1 MLRFSANLSFLFL
14 DRPFL
19 ERFAAAAAS
28 GFKGVEFHF
37 PYAFPLDEVADAIR
51 RAAVEV
57 VLFNFP
63 GGDWAAGERGIACLP
78 ERVTEFRDGVAEA
91 ARYAR
96 GAELPAG
103 ELPCRPAAPGR

>member
-37 PYAFPLDEVADAIR
+37 PYAFPLDEVAMTR
-51 RAAVEV
+51 LE
-57 VLFNFP
+57 L
-63 GGDWAAGERGIACLP
+63 
-78 ERVTEFRDGVAEA
+78 VT
-91 ARYAR
+91 
-96 GAELPAG
+96 PA
-103 ELPCRPAAPGR
+103 L